1 MLVRCTGSIA
11 SDPTNGKIR
20 SMIRR
25 RTFTAGVAAMLAAPS
40 LSRGAAVAPLKF
52 IPQSD
57 LTILDPIVT
66 TVYTAR
72 NHGYMVFDTLFGM
85 DSAYQMQP
93 QMLQGFAIEDDGK
106 RWKLTLREGLLWHD
120 GEKVL
125 ARDCVASIRRWAPRD
140 GVGALLMARTDE
152 LAAIDDRTIQFR
164 LKKPFRMLPYALG
177 KISTPMCAMMPERL
191 ASTDPFKPV
200 AEMVGSGPF
209 RFRADEWVSGSLA
222 VYTKFERYQPRQ
234 EVSTGWTAGGKV
246 VHFDRVEW
254 HVSPDDGT
262 SASAMQTGEMDWWE
276 LPTADL
282 LPVLKQSGKIRVE
295 IKDRNGTLGF
305 MKMNNLQP
313 PFDNAAIR
321 RALLGAVAQSDFMI
335 AIAGEDPS
343 MWRAGV
349 GIFTPGTDMATDA
362 GMEVLNGPRDL
373 AKVRAAIKAAGYS
386 GEKTVL
392 LAPSDPH
399 YRKAMA
405 DVGAEMLKSV
415 GFNLE
420 VQSLDWG
427 TAIVRRENKQPVDKG
442 GWSALF
448 TTANGLDMQTPLLHF
463 LRTTGEKAWFG
474 WTNSPRIEELRAAW
488 VDAQDLAAQQRIAAD
503 IQLQCWIDVP
513 HLPIGIW
520 YQPMAWQTSIDGI
533 PDGFPLFWDVRR
545 A

>member
-1 MLVRCTGSIA
+1 
-11 SDPTNGKIR
+11 
-20 SMIRR
+20 MIRR
-25 RTFTAGVAAMLAAPS
+25 RTFTAGIAAVLAAPS
-40 LSRGAAVAPLKF
+40 IARGAAKAPLKF

-85 DSAYQMQP
+85 DSAYQIQP
-93 QMLQGFAIEDDGK
+93 QMLDGYVVEDDGK
-106 RWKLTLREGLLWHD
+106 RWKLRLRDGLLWHD
-120 GEKVL
+120 GEKVT

-140 GVGALLMARTDE
+140 GIGALLMARTDE
-152 LAAIDDRTIQFR
+152 LSATDDRTIQFR
-164 LKKPFRMLPYALG
+164 LKKPFHILPYALG

-191 ASTDPFKPV
+191 ANTDAFKAV
-200 AEMVGSGPF
+200 SEMVGSGPF
-209 RFRADEWVSGSLA
+209 RFKADEWVSGSLA
-222 VYTKFERYQPRQ
+222 VYTKFDRYQPRQ
-234 EVSTGWTAGGKV
+234 EISTGWTAGGKF

-262 SASAMQTGEMDWWE
+262 SASAMQTCEMDWWE
-276 LPTADL
+276 LPTSDL
-282 LPVLKQSGKIRVE
+282 LPMLRHTGKIRAE

-313 PFDNAAIR
+313 PFNNAAIR
-321 RALLGAVAQSDFMI
+321 RALLGAVVQSDYMT
-335 AIAGEDPS
+335 AIAGEDPT

-362 GMEVLNGPRDL
+362 GMAVLNGPRDM
-373 AKVRAAIKAAGYS
+373 AKVRSAIKAAGYNN
-386 GEKTVL
+386 EKTVL
-392 LAPSDPH
+392 LAPTDPH

-405 DVGAEMLKSV
+405 DVGAAMLTDA
-415 GFNLE
+415 GFNLD
-420 VQSLDWG
+420 VQSMDWG
-427 TAIVRRENKQPVDKG
+427 TAIERRENKQPVDKG

-488 VDAQDLAAQQRIAAD
+488 LDAPDLAAQKKIAAD

-513 HLPIGIW
+513 HLPVGIW
-520 YQPMAWQTSIDGI
+520 YQPMAWQNTINGI
-533 PDGFPLFWDVRR
+533 PDGFPLFWGARR
-545 A
+545 V